1 MAFGRRRS
9 PDMSDTAVASPPGRV
24 QRDALDVEA
33 LYRACAEDLFG
44 YALTLLREPSSAEDV
59 VATAFERALARAHRF
74 DPRRGSAR
82 GWMFGIVRNA
92 ALDELRSR
100 KRRGTGAALGDRDLV
115 DADAEDPAEALADAD
130 AAALR
135 EAAVASAVERLAP
148 RERELVA
155 LKFRAG
161 LSNAEIGDVLGV
173 STSNA
178 GTRVHRV
185 LETLREACRHA
196 S

>member
-1 MAFGRRRS
+1 
-9 PDMSDTAVASPPGRV
+9 MSDTAVASPPGRV
-24 QRDALDVEA
+24 QRDGLDVEA

-44 YALTLLREPSSAEDV
+44 YAMTLLRDPAGAEDV
-59 VATAFERALARAHRF
+59 VATAFERALRRAHRF

-92 ALDELRSR
+92 ALDELRR
-100 KRRGTGAALGDRDLV
+100 GNRRGTALGDRDLV
-115 DADAEDPAEALADAD
+115 DDDAPDPAEALARAD
-130 AAALR
+130 AAAHR
-135 EAAVASAVERLAP
+135 EAAVARAVRGLPP
-148 RERELVA
+148 RDRELVA

-173 STSNA
+173 TTSNA

-185 LETLREACRHA
+185 MQTLREACRDA